1 MEARHK
7 ACVIMDALTGRSG
20 RPEEVAH
27 GGEAAERVTT
37 GTAMHQSAHTQS
49 SNITRL
55 GSSTGPGA
63 GPGVLPRVP
72 TPGGRRVP
80 HQPAVCAHGG
90 RCRAPATVPSAALA
104 GPVLV
109 EGGTGGV
116 PCASGWSPG
125 AGRAGAAPCPVW
137 ILCRRA
143 SQTTRARMVGGAASP
158 HQSGARTPAAARS
171 RVAAAACVTA
181 AAVAHARTVSNPGL
195 FVPTV
200 NRGVE
205 V

>member
-1 MEARHK
+1 MCTRVVAGRWPRGRC
-7 ACVIMDALTGRSG
+7 ALPGMD
-20 RPEEVAH
+20 PVP
-27 GGEAAERVTT
+27 
-37 GTAMHQSAHTQS
+37 
-49 SNITRL
+49 L
-55 GSSTGPGA
+55 G
-63 GPGVLPRVP
+63 
-72 TPGGRRVP
+72 
-80 HQPAVCAHGG
+80 QPDCLRAHGG
-90 RCRAPATVPSAALA
+90 RCRAPATVPSDAPAE
-104 GPVLV
+104 PVLV

-137 ILCRRA
+137 ILCRWA

-158 HQSGARTPAAARS
+158 QPGARTPAAARS

-205 V
+205 L